1 MPAVS
6 KEQQTAMRMALAA
19 RKGDLE
25 KNKLKG
31 AALEIYNSDMTN
43 KQIKDFT
50 VLKESGVGTS
60 LKSFLEENMNES
72 ILGSSN
78 TGKDYIESII
88 YDYLTTP
95 EKFEGFTG
103 FKKEDIEIKGNI
115 VNVKNVPD
123 GAKFVINENIPEDYV
138 FNFYSKAKNFKIF
151 VTGNDN
157 YKRFL
162 KNIGTI
168 SIETTVSKGLD
179 VNFKNIYEWIDLSKL
194 NIKEG
199 ALWFENCSVDMSKGT
214 SLNGVIEGYGNRVK
228 RPDIIKNLKR
238 FAL

>member
-25 KNKLKG
+25 KSKLKG

-50 VLKESGVGTS
+50 VLKEAGVGTS
-60 LKSFLEENMNES
+60 LKSFLEESMNES

-88 YDYLTTP
+88 YDYLTNP

-115 VNVKNVPD
+115 VDIKSVPD

-151 VTGNDN
+151 VVGNEN

-162 KNIGTI
+162 KNIGTV
-168 SIETTVSKGLD
+168 SIETNAYRGLD

-199 ALWFENCSVDMSKGT
+199 ALWFENCNVDMSKGT
-214 SLNGVIEGYGNRVK
+214 NLKGVIEGYGNRVK
-228 RPDIIKNLKR
+228 RPAIIKDLQK